1 MELNE
6 NYIIQFTRNK
16 SEAHKIFF
24 SINFKKALLFNLLRI
39 ILLSPFFYL
48 IGHLFVASLLVAL
61 DVEISNS
68 LSYFFIVIFTIF
80 FIFPFIK
87 PQIELYRLGKKNIDD
102 LYKLTNY
109 ITTIYEFNN
118 IYILCRN
125 DLFEYKSVWE
135 NTKNLKI
142 DKNYLVFQTISPNIY
157 FALPVDKMKGD
168 VIQFIK
174 SKVVKN

>member
-16 SEAHKIFF
+16 SEAYKLFF
-24 SINFKKALLFNLLRI
+24 NINFKKALLFNLLRI

-48 IGHLFVASLLVAL
+48 IGHLFVASILVAL

-68 LSYFFIVIFTIF
+68 LSTFFVVIFTLF

-102 LYKLTNY
+102 LYKVYNS
-109 ITTIYEFNN
+109 ITTIYEFSDSN
-118 IYILCRN
+118 IFCKN

-157 FALPVDKMKGD
+157 FALPVDSMKRD

-174 SKVVKN
+174 SKVIKN

>member
-16 SEAHKIFF
+16 SEAYKIFF

-118 IYILCRN
+118 SYILCRN